1 MKILIT
7 GGSGLVGSHLTQML
21 KNKGI
26 EVVWLSRQAGVRN
39 GIVSYKWDYKTSYID
54 HKAFEGITHVIHL
67 AGAGVFERR
76 WTAAYKKEIHD
87 SRIETTK
94 LLAKH
99 LPDMPLLQ
107 AFISSSAIG
116 IYGNSFQT
124 TPLKEDAAQG
134 KDFLARTTIDW
145 EAAADLIGEQKIRI
159 VKIRVGIVLAQP
171 SGALPTMVKPI
182 KLNIGSPLAS
192 GEQII
197 SWIHIEDLCNIFIK
211 AIEDSSMNGIYNG
224 VAPNPVSNK
233 TFTENAAEILH
244 KPLIFPNVPAFALN
258 FILGK
263 EKACSVIQGIPAS
276 SVKIQQ
282 QGFSFKYPELK
293 AALADLLKS

>member
-26 EVVWLSRQAGVRN
+26 EVAWLSRRAGIRN
-39 GIVSYKWDYKTSYID
+39 GIVSYKWDYTTSYID
-54 HKAFEGITHVIHL
+54 PKAFEGVTHVIHL
-67 AGAGVFERR
+67 AGAGVFEKR
-76 WTAAYKKEIHD
+76 WIAPYKKEIYD

-99 LPDMPLLQ
+99 LPDTPLLQ
-107 AFISSSAIG
+107 AFISCSAIG

-124 TPLKEDAAQG
+124 IPLKEDAAKG

-145 EAAADLIGEQKIRI
+145 EAAADLIEKKNIRT
-159 VKIRVGIVLAQP
+159 VKIRVGIVLAKP
-171 SGALPTMVKPI
+171 SGALPTMIKPI

-211 AIEDSSMNGIYNG
+211 AVEDSSMSGAYNG

-233 TFTENAAEILH
+233 IFTRTAAEILD
-244 KPLIFPNVPAFALN
+244 KPLLLPNVPAFALN
-258 FILGK
+258 IILGK
-263 EKACSVIQGIPAS
+263 EKACSVVQGIPAS
-276 SVKIQQ
+276 SAKIQA

-293 AALADLLKS
+293 AALTDLLKP